1 MEYTNSETLLNPG
14 NRGVDPS
21 VGLTGYRL
29 CDELNKQLRVCA
41 AHRGWNTNIRQKENH
56 LKKGQ
61 QMRFQENWHIFH
73 NRELILWHL
82 CYLHH
87 CSARGR
93 GRLKH
98 YFALYG
104 GTTTQDPF
112 LLSYSYYFKTFVPPR
127 PKSPK
132 TFFLWDLPWD
142 LARLFTSGLVLR
154 PLEFLPRPPM
164 QQNNTKYKYKQKFK
178 HKQKQRSKIN
188 TGKYKYK
195 FR

>member
-1 MEYTNSETLLNPG
+1 MEYQYQAKGKPSEKRAANEISRKLAYLSSSRINFVALMSSAPLL
-14 NRGVDPS
+14 
-21 VGLTGYRL
+21 
-29 CDELNKQLRVCA
+29 
-41 AHRGWNTNIRQKENH
+41 
-56 LKKGQ
+56 
-61 QMRFQENWHIFH
+61 
-73 NRELILWHL
+73 
-82 CYLHH
+82 
-87 CSARGR
+87 RGR

-112 LLSYSYYFKTFVPPR
+112 LLSYSYYFKTFLPPR

-142 LARLFTSGLVLR
+142 LAHLFTSGLVPR

-188 TGKYKYK
+188 AQKSTNTNSDSGLLLRPLE
-195 FR
+195 FLPRPSM